1 MNRPETMTIQQ
12 KKKKRGKIRV
22 DDLQLFALS
31 LPTTIWYLLFCYIPM
46 FGILIAFK
54 KYKVAPGKGF
64 LWSLIHNSPWCGLDN
79 FKFLFSSN
87 MKTTV
92 AMFRN
97 TVGYNIV
104 FIVLN
109 IVIPV
114 ALAILI
120 SHLYSKRLAKVC
132 QTAIFLPHFLSWVV
146 VGYFVYA
153 FLATNEGLV
162 NNVLI
167 SMGINPI
174 RWYQKEAIGYWP
186 FILVFLNVWKNMGY
200 NMIVYMASINGID
213 GSLYEAAVKYP
224 HTLRLIALG
233 PLTNVATAFSKYPD
247 LPGLLHSMLIM
258 GGAAVGGNVTP
269 AAEFNIYCDPE
280 AAELVFDSGVHIVMC
295 GLDGTLKALLR
306 PADWDELAATGTRAG
321 KFVRDCVQC
330 AWQFS
335 QKFGLEGVA
344 MHDSCPVLYL
354 AHPELF
360 RAEEAGV
367 KIETRSTLTLGK
379 TVTDLYSDK
388 QFDEKNATV
397 VLDVDRDRFI
407 EILKDCIKAI

>member
-12 KKKKRGKIRV
+12 KKNKRGKIRV

-213 GSLYEAAVKYP
+213 GSLYEAAVIDGASKHQQTRYI
-224 HTLRLIALG
+224 TL
-233 PLTNVATAFSKYPD
+233 PLLKPVII
-247 LPGLLHSMLIM
+247 IM
-258 GGAAVGGNVTP
+258 FIMAVGRI
-269 AAEFNIYCDPE
+269 FNSD
-280 AAELVFDSGVHIVMC
+280 
-295 GLDGTLKALLR
+295 
-306 PADWDELAATGTRAG
+306 
-321 KFVRDCVQC
+321 
-330 AWQFS
+330 
-335 QKFGLEGVA
+335 FGLFYRTTRNSSGLYNAFVTLDVYVYNSLFKSTIPTYGYA
-344 MHDSCPVLYL
+344 SAAGFIQSVL
-354 AHPELF
+354 
-360 RAEEAGV
+360 GC
-367 KIETRSTLTLGK
+367 LTLLASNAVVSK
-379 TVTDLYSDK
+379 VDK
-388 QFDEKNATV
+388 ENA
-397 VLDVDRDRFI
+397 FF
-407 EILKDCIKAI
+407 

>member
-87 MKTTV
+87 MKTTI

-213 GSLYEAAVKYP
+213 GSLYEAAVIDGASKHQQTRYI
-224 HTLRLIALG
+224 TL
-233 PLTNVATAFSKYPD
+233 PLLKPVII
-247 LPGLLHSMLIM
+247 IM
-258 GGAAVGGNVTP
+258 FIMAVGRI
-269 AAEFNIYCDPE
+269 FNSD
-280 AAELVFDSGVHIVMC
+280 
-295 GLDGTLKALLR
+295 
-306 PADWDELAATGTRAG
+306 
-321 KFVRDCVQC
+321 
-330 AWQFS
+330 
-335 QKFGLEGVA
+335 FGLFYRTTRNSSG
-344 MHDSCPVLYL
+344 LYN
-354 AHPELF
+354 AF
-360 RAEEAGV
+360 
-367 KIETRSTLTLGK
+367 
-379 TVTDLYSDK
+379 VT
-388 QFDEKNATV
+388 
-397 VLDVDRDRFI
+397 LDVYVYNSLFKSTIPTYGYASAAGFI
-407 EILKDCIKAI
+407 QSVLG

>member
-87 MKTTV
+87 MKMTI

-132 QTAIFLPHFLSWVV
+132 QTSIFLPHFLSWVV

-213 GSLYEAAVKYP
+213 GSLYEAAVIDGASKHQQTRYI
-224 HTLRLIALG
+224 TL
-233 PLTNVATAFSKYPD
+233 PLLKPVII
-247 LPGLLHSMLIM
+247 IM
-258 GGAAVGGNVTP
+258 FIMAVGRIFNSDFGLFYRTTRNSSGLYNAFVTLDVYVYNSLFKSTIP
-269 AAEFNIYCDPE
+269 TYGYASAAGFIQSVLGC
-280 AAELVFDSGVHIVMC
+280 L
-295 GLDGTLKALLR
+295 TL
-306 PADWDELAATGTRAG
+306 LAANAIVS
-321 KFVRDCVQC
+321 KV
-330 AWQFS
+330 
-335 QKFGLEGVA
+335 
-344 MHDSCPVLYL
+344 
-354 AHPELF
+354 
-360 RAEEAGV
+360 
-367 KIETRSTLTLGK
+367 
-379 TVTDLYSDK
+379 DK
-388 QFDEKNATV
+388 ENA
-397 VLDVDRDRFI
+397 FF
-407 EILKDCIKAI
+407 

>member
-64 LWSLIHNSPWCGLDN
+64 LWSLIHNSPWCGLNN

-213 GSLYEAAVKYP
+213 GSLYEAAVIDGASKHQQTRYI
-224 HTLRLIALG
+224 TL
-233 PLTNVATAFSKYPD
+233 PLLKPVII
-247 LPGLLHSMLIM
+247 IM
-258 GGAAVGGNVTP
+258 FIMAVGRIFNSDFGLFYRTTRNSSGLYNAFVTLDVYVYNSLFKSTIP
-269 AAEFNIYCDPE
+269 TYGYASAAGFIQSVLGC
-280 AAELVFDSGVHIVMC
+280 L
-295 GLDGTLKALLR
+295 TL
-306 PADWDELAATGTRAG
+306 LAANAIVS
-321 KFVRDCVQC
+321 KV
-330 AWQFS
+330 
-335 QKFGLEGVA
+335 
-344 MHDSCPVLYL
+344 
-354 AHPELF
+354 
-360 RAEEAGV
+360 
-367 KIETRSTLTLGK
+367 
-379 TVTDLYSDK
+379 DK
-388 QFDEKNATV
+388 ENA
-397 VLDVDRDRFI
+397 FF
-407 EILKDCIKAI
+407 

>member
-87 MKTTV
+87 MKTTI

-213 GSLYEAAVKYP
+213 GSLYEAAVIDGASKHQQTRYI
-224 HTLRLIALG
+224 TL
-233 PLTNVATAFSKYPD
+233 PLLKPVII
-247 LPGLLHSMLIM
+247 IM
-258 GGAAVGGNVTP
+258 FIMAVGRIFNSDFGLFYRTTRNSSGLYNAFVTLDVYVYNSLFKSTIQTYGYAS
-269 AAEFNIYCDPE
+269 AAGFIQSVLGC
-280 AAELVFDSGVHIVMC
+280 L
-295 GLDGTLKALLR
+295 TL
-306 PADWDELAATGTRAG
+306 LAANAIVS
-321 KFVRDCVQC
+321 KV
-330 AWQFS
+330 
-335 QKFGLEGVA
+335 
-344 MHDSCPVLYL
+344 
-354 AHPELF
+354 
-360 RAEEAGV
+360 
-367 KIETRSTLTLGK
+367 
-379 TVTDLYSDK
+379 DK
-388 QFDEKNATV
+388 ENA
-397 VLDVDRDRFI
+397 FF
-407 EILKDCIKAI
+407 

>member
-87 MKTTV
+87 MKTTI

-213 GSLYEAAVKYP
+213 GSLYEAAVIDGASKHQQTRYI
-224 HTLRLIALG
+224 TL
-233 PLTNVATAFSKYPD
+233 PLLKPVII
-247 LPGLLHSMLIM
+247 IM
-258 GGAAVGGNVTP
+258 FIMAVGRI
-269 AAEFNIYCDPE
+269 FNSD
-280 AAELVFDSGVHIVMC
+280 
-295 GLDGTLKALLR
+295 
-306 PADWDELAATGTRAG
+306 
-321 KFVRDCVQC
+321 
-330 AWQFS
+330 
-335 QKFGLEGVA
+335 FGLFYRTTRNSSGLYNAFVTLDVYVYNSLFKSTIPTYGYA
-344 MHDSCPVLYL
+344 SAAGFIQSVL
-354 AHPELF
+354 
-360 RAEEAGV
+360 GC
-367 KIETRSTLTLGK
+367 LTLLASNAVVSK
-379 TVTDLYSDK
+379 VDK
-388 QFDEKNATV
+388 ENA
-397 VLDVDRDRFI
+397 FF
-407 EILKDCIKAI
+407 

>member
-87 MKTTV
+87 MKTTI

-200 NMIVYMASINGID
+200 NLIVYMASINGID
-213 GSLYEAAVKYP
+213 GSLYEAAVIDGASKHQQTRYI
-224 HTLRLIALG
+224 TL
-233 PLTNVATAFSKYPD
+233 PLLKPVII
-247 LPGLLHSMLIM
+247 IM
-258 GGAAVGGNVTP
+258 FIMAVGRIFNSDFGLFYRTTRNSSGLYNAFVTLDVYVYNSLFKSTIP
-269 AAEFNIYCDPE
+269 TYGYASAAGFIQSVLGC
-280 AAELVFDSGVHIVMC
+280 L
-295 GLDGTLKALLR
+295 TL
-306 PADWDELAATGTRAG
+306 LAANAIVS
-321 KFVRDCVQC
+321 KV
-330 AWQFS
+330 
-335 QKFGLEGVA
+335 
-344 MHDSCPVLYL
+344 
-354 AHPELF
+354 
-360 RAEEAGV
+360 
-367 KIETRSTLTLGK
+367 
-379 TVTDLYSDK
+379 DK
-388 QFDEKNATV
+388 ENA
-397 VLDVDRDRFI
+397 FF
-407 EILKDCIKAI
+407 

>member
-87 MKTTV
+87 MKTTI

-213 GSLYEAAVKYP
+213 GSLYEAAVIDGASKHQQTRYI
-224 HTLRLIALG
+224 TL
-233 PLTNVATAFSKYPD
+233 PLLKPVII
-247 LPGLLHSMLIM
+247 IM
-258 GGAAVGGNVTP
+258 FIMAVGRIFNSDFGLFYRTTRNSSGLYNAFVTLDVYVYNSLFKSTIP
-269 AAEFNIYCDPE
+269 TYGYASAAGFIQSVLGC
-280 AAELVFDSGVHIVMC
+280 L
-295 GLDGTLKALLR
+295 TL
-306 PADWDELAATGTRAG
+306 LAANAIVS
-321 KFVRDCVQC
+321 KV
-330 AWQFS
+330 
-335 QKFGLEGVA
+335 
-344 MHDSCPVLYL
+344 
-354 AHPELF
+354 
-360 RAEEAGV
+360 
-367 KIETRSTLTLGK
+367 
-379 TVTDLYSDK
+379 DK
-388 QFDEKNATV
+388 ENA
-397 VLDVDRDRFI
+397 FF
-407 EILKDCIKAI
+407 

>member
-54 KYKVAPGKGF
+54 KYTVAPGKGF

-87 MKTTV
+87 MKTTI

-213 GSLYEAAVKYP
+213 GSLYEAAVIDGASKHQQTRYI
-224 HTLRLIALG
+224 TL
-233 PLTNVATAFSKYPD
+233 PLLKPVII
-247 LPGLLHSMLIM
+247 IM
-258 GGAAVGGNVTP
+258 FIMAVGRIFNSDFGLFYRTTRNSSGLYNAFVTLDVYVYNSLFKSTIP
-269 AAEFNIYCDPE
+269 TYGYASAAGFIQSVLGC
-280 AAELVFDSGVHIVMC
+280 L
-295 GLDGTLKALLR
+295 TL
-306 PADWDELAATGTRAG
+306 LAANAIVS
-321 KFVRDCVQC
+321 KV
-330 AWQFS
+330 
-335 QKFGLEGVA
+335 
-344 MHDSCPVLYL
+344 
-354 AHPELF
+354 
-360 RAEEAGV
+360 
-367 KIETRSTLTLGK
+367 
-379 TVTDLYSDK
+379 DK
-388 QFDEKNATV
+388 ENA
-397 VLDVDRDRFI
+397 FF
-407 EILKDCIKAI
+407 